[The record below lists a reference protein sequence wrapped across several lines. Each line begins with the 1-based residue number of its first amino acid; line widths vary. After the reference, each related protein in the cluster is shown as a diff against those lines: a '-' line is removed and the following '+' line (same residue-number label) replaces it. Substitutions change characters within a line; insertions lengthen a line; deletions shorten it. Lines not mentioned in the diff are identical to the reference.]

1 MFCNKHNRQQKGAFQ
16 VNERMARSYRKILR
30 NRKARIERRLAR
42 REYSDQPKPILAG
55 GNIQYEMGEKGQ
67 GLACGGIGAM
77 HQMAQRIGLVK
88 RIDESLE
95 LLKVHAPYHESD
107 HVLNITYNVMVGG
120 VRLEDIELRR
130 QDEVFLNAVGAQRLP
145 DPTTAG
151 DFTRRFDEED
161 VVTLMEAVNT
171 TRKRVWRKRA
181 RRRLKEAWIDIDGTV
196 APTLGQCKEG
206 MDISYNGIWGYH
218 PLIIS
223 LANTKEVLY
232 LVNRPGNVASHDGA
246 APWIDKAIELV
257 GPWSG
262 RLTLRGDTDF
272 SLTAHFDRWAEL
284 VDFLFGMDASPKL
297 AGIAQGLETHE
308 WKRLRRKP
316 PYTVKT
322 EARGKRRNV
331 KEAIVVQRE
340 FENIRL
346 ESEHVAEFRYRPV
359 KCEQDY
365 RVVVLRKNLSVAK
378 GEQTLFDD
386 IRYFF
391 YITTRED
398 LTASEV
404 VEAANERC
412 DQENVIEQLK
422 NGVNAMRMPV
432 NNLLSNWAYM
442 VMASLAWN
450 LKAWW
455 ALMVRFRNRQDEL
468 LRMEFRRF
476 QQAMIWLPAQIIRQ
490 GRQIIYRLMGY
501 NDWLKDFFSAWEF
514 TRRWKMT

>member
-1 MFCNKHNRQQKGAFQ
+1 MIYQKHNRQQKGAFQ
-16 VNERMARSYRKILR
+16 VNERTGRSYRKILR

-42 REYSDQPKPILAG
+42 REYSDQPKPMLVG

-88 RIDESLE
+88 TIDEELE

-107 HVLNITYNVMVGG
+107 HVLNIAYNVMVGG

-130 QDEVFLNAVGAQRLP
+130 QDEVFLNALNAQRIP
-145 DPTTAG
+145 GSTTAG
-151 DFTRRFDEED
+151 DFTRRFEEED
-161 VVTLMEAVNT
+161 IVTLMEAVNT

-181 RRRLKEAWIDIDGTV
+181 RRRLKQAWIDMDGTV

-206 MDISYNGIWGYH
+206 MDISYKGIWGYH

-246 APWIDKAIELV
+246 APWIDKAIGQV
-257 GPWSG
+257 TPYAK
-262 RLTLRGDTDF
+262 RITLRGDTDF
-272 SLTAHFDRWAEL
+272 SLTAHFDRWAEQ

-297 AGIAQGLETHE
+297 VGIAQALETQV
-308 WKRLRRKP
+308 WKRLQRQP

-322 EARGKRRNV
+322 EKRGRRRNV
-331 KEAIVVQRE
+331 KEEIVVQRE
-340 FENIRL
+340 FKNIRL

-359 KCEQDY
+359 KCGRDY

-386 IRYFF
+386 IKYFF

-398 LTASEV
+398 LTAREV

-432 NNLLSNWAYM
+432 DNLLSNWAYM

-455 ALMVRFRNRQDEL
+455 ALMVRFRDRQEEL

-476 QQAMIWLPAQIIRQ
+476 QQAMIWLPTQIIRQ

-514 TRRWKMT
+514 TRRWKWT

>member
-1 MFCNKHNRQQKGAFQ
+1 MKAI
-16 VNERMARSYRKILR
+16 VERAYPKILR

-42 REYSDQPKPILAG
+42 QQTGGDPKPTLAG
-55 GNIQYEMGEKGQ
+55 GNIHYEMAEKTQ
-67 GLACGGIGAM
+67 GVCCGGIGAI
-77 HQMAQRIGLVK
+77 HQMVQRLGLAK
-88 RIDESLE
+88 AIDERLE

-107 HVLNITYNVMVGG
+107 HVLNIAYNIVVGG
-120 VRLEDIELRR
+120 LRLEDIELRR
-130 QDEVFLNAVGAQRLP
+130 QDEAFLNALGAQRLP

-151 DFTRRFDEED
+151 DFTRRFSPED
-161 VVTLMEAVNT
+161 IAGLLEVFND
-171 TRKRVWRKRA
+171 TRQAVWRKRA
-181 RRRLKEAWIDIDGTV
+181 RKRLREAWVDMDGTQ
-196 APTLGQCKEG
+196 APTNGQCKEG
-206 MDISYNGIWGYH
+206 MDISYKGIWGYH
-218 PLIIS
+218 PLLIS

-232 LVNRPGNVASHDGA
+232 LVNRPGNVVSHEGA
-246 APWIDKAIELV
+246 VPWIDKAIELV
-257 GPWSG
+257 LPWTR

-272 SLTAHFDRWAEL
+272 SLTAQFDHWAER
-284 VDFLFGMDASPKL
+284 VDFVFGMDASPKL
-297 AGIAQGLETHE
+297 VGIAQGLEEHV

-316 PYTVKT
+316 AYTVKT
-322 EARGKRRNV
+322 TARGRRRNV

-340 FENIRL
+340 FTNIRL
-346 ESEHVAEFRYRPV
+346 ESEHVAEFRYQPGQCQRA
-359 KCEQDY
+359 Y

-378 GEQTLFDD
+378 GDQVLFDD
-386 IRYFF
+386 IKYFF

-432 NNLLSNWAYM
+432 DNLLSNWAYM
-442 VMASLAWN
+442 VMAALAWN

-455 ALMVRFRNRQDEL
+455 ALMVRFRDRQTEL
-468 LRMEFRRF
+468 LMMEFRRF
-476 QQAMIWLPAQIIRQ
+476 QQAMIWLPTQIVRQ

-514 TRRWKMT
+514 VRRLKLA